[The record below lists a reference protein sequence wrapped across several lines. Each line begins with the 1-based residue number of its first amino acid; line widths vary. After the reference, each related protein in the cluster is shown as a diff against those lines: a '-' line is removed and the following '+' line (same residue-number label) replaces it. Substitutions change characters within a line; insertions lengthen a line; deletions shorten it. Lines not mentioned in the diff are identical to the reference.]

1 MWMTCMFFTGIEKR
15 SDYVIPAIF
24 EHLEGKETCSTL
36 EEVRAVLDKTVDG
49 GNAFN
54 IYREQDAL
62 FPYFSVLTRGEYAYI
77 WYAPDESSAGIQAW
91 GEDLGLDPEGSVNF
105 YIPELTVTPNDYIL
119 SKEKALQVVLAFM
132 ELEEWLGCYEELP
145 DCVEWEEL

>member
-1 MWMTCMFFTGIEKR
+1 M
-15 SDYVIPAIF
+15 IPAIF

-36 EEVRAVLDKTVDG
+36 EEVRAVLERKVDG

-62 FPYFSVLTRGEYAYI
+62 FPYFSVLIQGEYAYI

-91 GEDLGLDPEGSVNF
+91 GEDLGLDPEGFVNF

-119 SKEKALQVVLAFM
+119 SKETALQVVMAFM
-132 ELEEWLGCYEELP
+132 EMEEWPACYEEMP
-145 DCVEWEEL
+145 GCVEWEEL

>member
-1 MWMTCMFFTGIEKR
+1 M
-15 SDYVIPAIF
+15 IPAIF

-36 EEVRAVLDKTVDG
+36 EEVRAVLERKVDG

-119 SKEKALQVVLAFM
+119 SKETALQVVTAFM
-132 ELEEWLGCYEELP
+132 EMEEWPACYEEMP
-145 DCVEWEEL
+145 GCVEWEEL

>member
-1 MWMTCMFFTGIEKR
+1 
-15 SDYVIPAIF
+15 VIPAIF

-36 EEVRAVLDKTVDG
+36 EEVRAVLERKVDG

-54 IYREQDAL
+54 IYKEQDAL

-119 SKEKALQVVLAFM
+119 SKETALQVVLAFM
-132 ELEEWLGCYEELP
+132 ELEEWPACYEEMP
-145 DCVEWEEL
+145 SCVEWEEL

>member
-1 MWMTCMFFTGIEKR
+1 M
-15 SDYVIPAIF
+15 IPAIF
-24 EHLEGKETCSTL
+24 EHLDGKETCSTL
-36 EEVRAVLDKTVDG
+36 EEVRAVLERKVDG

-91 GEDLGLDPEGSVNF
+91 GEDLGLDPEGTVRF
-105 YIPELTVTPNDYIL
+105 YIPELTVRPNDYIL
-119 SKEKALQVVLAFM
+119 SKETALQVVLAFM
-132 ELEEWLGCYEELP
+132 ELEEWPACYEEMP
-145 DCVEWEEL
+145 GCVEWEEL

>member
-1 MWMTCMFFTGIEKR
+1 M
-15 SDYVIPAIF
+15 IPAIF

-36 EEVRAVLDKTVDG
+36 EEVRAVLERKVDG

-54 IYREQDAL
+54 IYKEQDAL
-62 FPYFSVLTRGEYAYI
+62 FPYFSVLTRGAYAYI

-119 SKEKALQVVLAFM
+119 SKETALQVVLAFM
-132 ELEEWLGCYEELP
+132 ELEEWPACYEEMP
-145 DCVEWEEL
+145 SCVEWEEL

>member
-1 MWMTCMFFTGIEKR
+1 M
-15 SDYVIPAIF
+15 IPAIF

-36 EEVRAVLDKTVDG
+36 EEVRAVLERKVDG
-49 GNAFN
+49 GNAFT
-54 IYREQDAL
+54 IYKEQDAL

-119 SKEKALQVVLAFM
+119 SKETALQVVLAFM
-132 ELEEWLGCYEELP
+132 ELEEWPACYEEMP
-145 DCVEWEEL
+145 SCVEWEEL

>member
-1 MWMTCMFFTGIEKR
+1 M
-15 SDYVIPAIF
+15 IPAIF
-24 EHLEGKETCSTL
+24 EHLDGKETCSTL
-36 EEVRAVLDKTVDG
+36 EEVRAVLERKVDG

-91 GEDLGLDPEGSVNF
+91 GEDLGLDPEGTVRF
-105 YIPELTVTPNDYIL
+105 YIPELTVRPNDYIL
-119 SKEKALQVVLAFM
+119 SKETALQVVLAFM
-132 ELEEWLGCYEELP
+132 ELEEWPTCYEEMP
-145 DCVEWEEL
+145 GCVEWEEL

>member
-1 MWMTCMFFTGIEKR
+1 M
-15 SDYVIPAIF
+15 IPAIF

-36 EEVRAVLDKTVDG
+36 EEVRAVLERKVDG

-77 WYAPDESSAGIQAW
+77 FYAPDESSAGIQAW

-119 SKEKALQVVLAFM
+119 SKETALQVVTAFM
-132 ELEEWLGCYEELP
+132 EMEEWPACYEEMP
-145 DCVEWEEL
+145 GCVEWEEL

>member
-1 MWMTCMFFTGIEKR
+1 M
-15 SDYVIPAIF
+15 IPAIF

-36 EEVRAVLDKTVDG
+36 EEVRAVLERKVDG

-54 IYREQDAL
+54 IYKEQDAL

-77 WYAPDESSAGIQAW
+77 WCAPDVSSAGIQAW

-119 SKEKALQVVLAFM
+119 SKETALQVVLAFM
-132 ELEEWLGCYEELP
+132 ELEEWPACYEEMP
-145 DCVEWEEL
+145 SCVEWEEL

>member
-1 MWMTCMFFTGIEKR
+1 MISTF
-15 SDYVIPAIF
+15 F
-24 EHLEGKETCSTL
+24 EHLAGKEICSTP
-36 EEVRAVLDKTVDG
+36 EEVRAVMDKMVDG

-54 IYREQDAL
+54 IYREQDAI

-91 GEDLGLDPEGSVNF
+91 GEDLGLDPEGTVKF
-105 YIPELTVTPNDYIL
+105 YSPELTEIVNDYIL
-119 SKEKALQVVLAFM
+119 TRETALQVVTAFM
-132 ELEEWLGCYEELP
+132 ELEKWPACYEEMP

>member
-1 MWMTCMFFTGIEKR
+1 M
-15 SDYVIPAIF
+15 IPAIF

-36 EEVRAVLDKTVDG
+36 EEVRAVLERKVDG

-91 GEDLGLDPEGSVNF
+91 GEDLGLDPEGTVRF
-105 YIPELTVTPNDYIL
+105 YIPELTVRPNDYIL
-119 SKEKALQVVLAFM
+119 SKETALQVVLAFM
-132 ELEEWLGCYEELP
+132 ELEEWPACYEEMP
-145 DCVEWEEL
+145 SCVEWEEL

>member
-1 MWMTCMFFTGIEKR
+1 M
-15 SDYVIPAIF
+15 IPAIF

-36 EEVRAVLDKTVDG
+36 EEVRAILDKTVDG

-119 SKEKALQVVLAFM
+119 SKEKALQVVLVFM
-132 ELEEWLGCYEELP
+132 ELEEWPGCYEELP

>member
-1 MWMTCMFFTGIEKR
+1 M
-15 SDYVIPAIF
+15 IPAIF

-36 EEVRAVLDKTVDG
+36 EEVRAVLERKVDG

-54 IYREQDAL
+54 IYKEQDAL

-119 SKEKALQVVLAFM
+119 SKETALQVVLAFM
-132 ELEEWLGCYEELP
+132 ELEEWPACYEEMP
-145 DCVEWEEL
+145 SCVEWEEL

>member
-1 MWMTCMFFTGIEKR
+1 M
-15 SDYVIPAIF
+15 IPAIF

-36 EEVRAVLDKTVDG
+36 EEVRAVLERKVDG

-54 IYREQDAL
+54 IYKEQDAL
-62 FPYFSVLTRGEYAYI
+62 FPYFSVLTWGEYAYI

-119 SKEKALQVVLAFM
+119 SKETALQVVLAFM
-132 ELEEWLGCYEELP
+132 ELEEWPACYEEMP
-145 DCVEWEEL
+145 SCVEWEEL

>member
-1 MWMTCMFFTGIEKR
+1 M
-15 SDYVIPAIF
+15 IPAIF

-36 EEVRAVLDKTVDG
+36 EEVRAVLERKVDG

-91 GEDLGLDPEGSVNF
+91 GEDLGLDPEGFVNF
-105 YIPELTVTPNDYIL
+105 YIPELTVRPNDYIL
-119 SKEKALQVVLAFM
+119 SKETALQVVMAFM
-132 ELEEWLGCYEELP
+132 EMEEWPACYEEMP
-145 DCVEWEEL
+145 GCVEWEEL